1 MTELMNAARAITLEE
16 DQTVESTEA
25 WTVTEI
31 SGGKGYMVNRL
42 PGGERLQLA
51 PDVKP
56 TDGDR
61 LDAVAKSRG
70 RRLVKFDPHARTA
83 ILAALPTETERI
95 RDVIAHAL
103 GARPWDVELS
113 LIEDPDG
120 GKSIIIWRSP
130 SIAAEKRKEKWLSIA
145 GDLYAHDNDA
155 LWRHESQWVD
165 GANRSILTYS
175 TDPLATVHEYPHD
188 YPVSMEAILFGI
200 TESGE
205 VITYPVAE
213 NSWLLGGLPGGGKS
227 GGQTALL
234 AGMAQLEN
242 CAVIAIDAKRVEIRP
257 WEPRLSALAVDIADI
272 DDLLAKIVAVMLK
285 RYKLLE
291 KKGWKKIRPSA
302 ETPQIC
308 VIIDELAEIVGT
320 GLKENKEV
328 EERISSNVRRLMS
341 LGRAAGV
348 TVQLATQKPSSDIV
362 PTALRD
368 QVISRVSYACATD
381 AQVDTIL
388 GAGSCHGGA
397 RADLIPR
404 GRRGVAY
411 AQTESSKTATRMRT
425 FWIPDEDVAGIAES
439 TAHLKVDLPWLE
451 QDVDAETVGDAADD
465 LDELLD

>member
-1 MTELMNAARAITLEE
+1 MTATMNSTMTIDLDE
-16 DQTVESTEA
+16 DQTVTTTEA
-25 WTVTEI
+25 WTTVEL
-31 SGGKGYMVNRL
+31 SGGKAHMVNRL

-51 PDVKP
+51 PNTKP

-70 RRLVKFDPHARTA
+70 RRLVRFDPHGRTA
-83 ILAALPTETERI
+83 TLAALPSETERV
-95 RDVIAHAL
+95 RDEIAHAL
-103 GARPWDVELS
+103 NCRPWEVDIS
-113 LIEDPDG
+113 LIDDG
-120 GKSIIIWRSP
+120 GDERTIIVWRAP
-130 SIAAEKRKEKWLSIA
+130 AVPREKRRDRWLSIA
-145 GDLYAHDNDA
+145 ADLYAHDDDS
-155 LWRHESQWVD
+155 LWRWSQQWIA
-165 GANRSILTYS
+165 GANRSVLAYAR
-175 TDPLATVHEYPHD
+175 DPLAEVHQYPHD
-188 YPVSMEAILFGI
+188 YPVSMEAIPFGI

-205 VITYPVAE
+205 VISYAVSE
-213 NSWLLGGLPGGGKS
+213 QSWLLGGLAGGGKS
-227 GGQTALL
+227 GGQSTLL
-234 AGMAQLEN
+234 SGMAQLEN
-242 CAVIAIDAKRVEIRP
+242 CAIIGIDAKRVEIRP

-272 DDLLAKIVAVMLK
+272 DDLLAHVVAEMLR

-291 KKGWKKIRPSA
+291 KRGWKKVRPSA

-341 LGRAAGV
+341 LGRAAGI

-368 QVISRVSYACATD
+368 QVISRVAFACATD

-388 GAGSCHGGA
+388 GAGSCHAGA

-439 TAHLKVDLPWLE
+439 TAHLKVDLPWLD
-451 QDVDAETVGDAADD
+451 QDVDAEAIGDAADD